1 MTTAQQCRQT
11 SSSSKEDVTREVLD
25 GLDYAIYPEP
35 ERRKMIQDEV
45 HYRIGLSFR
54 RAAARRAEEEANG

>member
-1 MTTAQQCRQT
+1 MPPDLIQLQ
-11 SSSSKEDVTREVLD
+11 EDVIQEVMD

-35 ERRKMIQDEV
+35 ERRRIVQDEV

-54 RAAARRAEEEANG
+54 RAAARRAREETNG